1 MSLVR
6 EMLSVCPELIVNT
19 LFLREGLARII
30 NITVTIEPT
39 AIILAS
45 KETILIIQVKTE
57 FVIVVFHDSDFYK

>member
-1 MSLVR
+1 M
-6 EMLSVCPELIVNT
+6 NT

-30 NITVTIEPT
+30 NITVIIEPT